1 MSRDSGGSRLPLR
14 SVDNSRRS
22 VGVRAAP
29 GDSRSIHQIVLCVT
43 VSFTFLSSVLL
54 SADLPLL
61 LNNQIILVEFESEE
75 EQPLFDILDDS
86 DSAVEDADP
95 SVERT
100 RSDANVMRVGSI
112 DAAGP
117 SARRAEADG
126 ASVKPI
132 SLPREPNLPPSPE
145 EELFVEGDEEAESTP
160 LIQPPV
166 LRRPLER
173 TFSETDPLVLPAAP
187 WEPSELLAQ
196 PIDATLGYAS
206 SSGVLP
212 SEPQESSHFVPM
224 DDRWRTGFPKW
235 DRYGKGQPPH
245 EDVPYE
251 FGNILDPYNQNVLK
265 GDYPIIGQHTF
276 LTVTAT
282 NLTILEGRQVPTP
295 TSPFEST
302 GGPNQEEFFGDPK
315 QFFVSQNFITS
326 FDLVHGDGAFKPA
339 DWRLKITPIFN
350 LNYLDV
356 NELAIVNPNVQA
368 GKTRYR
374 QDFALEEWFAEAK
387 LADTSPYYDFVS
399 VRGGSQFFV
408 SDFRGFVFS
417 DTNRAVRLFGT
428 NFCNRDQ
435 FNMILFDQTEK
446 NTNSLLNTFDDRNQ
460 NTFIMNYYRQDF
472 LVPGYTTN
480 FSFHY
485 NRDHA
490 TTKFDDNGF
499 LVRPDPVGVFQP
511 HRLDAYYLGW
521 AGDGHID
528 RFNVSNALYWVLG
541 RDQLSPLAGQKV
553 DINALM
559 GAIELSYDRDW
570 ARFRASYFF
579 ASGDKNINDDHA
591 TGFDSI
597 FDNPN
602 FAGGQFSYWQRQ
614 TIGLF
619 GVNLKNRMSLVPDL
633 RSSKFQGQSNFVNPG
648 LHLFNLGV
656 DFDLTPKLKSINNVN
671 FLWFDQ
677 TQVLERYIFQENVR
691 RRIGADLSAGVEY
704 RPFLNNNAII
714 VAGISGLIP
723 GPGFDDLYSRAGSGP
738 RGFLASFMQFVLT
751 Y

>member
-43 VSFTFLSSVLL
+43 VSFTLLGSVLL

-95 SVERT
+95 EIEQTRPDTNDVLVESV
-100 RSDANVMRVGSI
+100 
-112 DAAGP
+112 DAAVP
-117 SARRAEADG
+117 SARRAEANGD
-126 ASVKPI
+126 SVKPI
-132 SLPREPNLPPSPE
+132 SLPRAPNLPPSPE
-145 EELFVEGDEEAESTP
+145 EELFVEEDEEAESTP

-173 TFSETDPLVLPAAP
+173 TFSETDPLVLPEAP
-187 WEPSELLAQ
+187 WEPSELLTQ
-196 PIDATLGYAS
+196 PIDATLGYAGS
-206 SSGVLP
+206 SSVLP
-212 SEPQESSHFVPM
+212 SESQESSHFVPM
-224 DDRWRTGFPKW
+224 EDRWRTGFPKW

-245 EDVPYE
+245 EDAPYE

-265 GDYPIIGQHTF
+265 GDYPIVGQHTF

-302 GGPNQEEFFGDPK
+302 GGPNQEEFFGDPN

-356 NELAIVNPNVQA
+356 NELVIVNPNVQA

-723 GPGFDDLYSRAGSGP
+723 GPGFDDLYSRVGSGP

>member
-1 MSRDSGGSRLPLR
+1 MPRHSGESREPSRLI
-14 SVDNSRRS
+14 DFFCRS
-22 VGVRAAP
+22 VGARAA
-29 GDSRSIHQIVLCVT
+29 HT
-43 VSFTFLSSVLL
+43 VESPLTNPKRQRGRTLQDASNSQSFEALALANASGYIRNLANASGYFSSLAFYIFAILALSLT
-54 SADLPLL
+54 L
-61 LNNQIILVEFESEE
+61 LNSSPASDNQPAEE
-75 EQPLFDILDDS
+75 EIF
-86 DSAVEDADP
+86 VEDD
-95 SVERT
+95 E
-100 RSDANVMRVGSI
+100 SD
-112 DAAGP
+112 
-117 SARRAEADG
+117 
-126 ASVKPI
+126 
-132 SLPREPNLPPSPE
+132 
-145 EELFVEGDEEAESTP
+145 STP

-166 LRRPLER
+166 IRRPIER
-173 TFSETDPLVLPAAP
+173 LFPESEPLALPDAP
-187 WEPSELLAQ
+187 WEPSGLLAQ
-196 PIDATLGYAS
+196 PIDATLGYAGRS
-206 SSGVLP
+206 SVLP
-212 SEPQESSHFVPM
+212 SESQESSHFVPM
-224 DDRWRTGFPKW
+224 EDRWRTGFPSW
-235 DRYGKGQPPH
+235 DRYGKGQPPG
-245 EDVPYE
+245 EDVPFE
-251 FGNILDPYNQNVLK
+251 LGNVLDPYNQNVFK
-265 GDYPIIGQHTF
+265 GDYPIFGQHTF

-282 NLTILEGRQVPTP
+282 NLTIVEGRQVPTP

-302 GGPNQEEFFGDPK
+302 GGANQEEFFGDPK

-339 DWRLKITPIFN
+339 DWRLKITPVFN

-356 NELAIVNPNVQA
+356 NELSIVNPNVKA

-428 NFCNRDQ
+428 HFSNRDQ

-446 NTNSLLNTFDDRNQ
+446 DTNSLLNTFDDRDQ

-485 NRDHA
+485 NRDRA

-521 AGDGHID
+521 AGDGHIG
-528 RFNVSNALYWVLG
+528 RFNVSNAFYWALG
-541 RDQLSPLAGQKV
+541 RDSLNPLAGQPQ
-553 DINALM
+553 DINAQM
-559 GAIELSYDRDW
+559 AAIELSYDRDW

-579 ASGDKNINDDHA
+579 ASGDKNINDDRA

-602 FAGGQFSYWQRQ
+602 FAGGSFSYWQRQ

-648 LHLFNLGV
+648 LHLFNLGI

-671 FLWFDQ
+671 FLWFDK
-677 TQVLERYIFQENVR
+677 TQVLERYIFQEQVR
-691 RRIGADLSAGVEY
+691 RRIGADLSAGIEY

-738 RGFLASFMQFVLT
+738 RGFLASFLEFTLT